1 MALPADVQQQIAQ
14 RETRLRLVPAG
25 ETPPSTAVREQVQR
39 WQEQVHEAAETIR
52 WADAT
57 TEQLAGISEMPERDR
72 VQTPV
77 RGVRAH
83 AFDLMRQLNPE
94 QAWFWTQEWQ
104 AEERGR
110 S

>member
-1 MALPADVQQQIAQ
+1 MALPADVQRQIAQ
-14 RETRLRLVPAG
+14 REALLRLVPAG
-25 ETPPSTAVREQVQR
+25 ETPPPKAVREQVQR
-39 WQEQVHEAAETIR
+39 WQEQVHEAVETIR

-57 TEQLAGISEMPERDR
+57 TEQLAGMSEMPERDR
-72 VQTPV
+72 VQTLV